1 MKKYFLYE
9 LKKARWELIILTVIF
24 TLLCG
29 TVAAVSPMQTK
40 YEHYNGY
47 GEWVTS
53 VWIETPVITLA
64 IGLLA
69 LMCYAAP
76 AGVYAFKMNKRSVD
90 CYYALPIKK
99 EKLYFIKALIGL
111 LLVAI
116 PFTVAYWTT
125 FFVYLIRPNNPY
137 EMGWFVP
144 TYFGLLFFALCL
156 FGYNA
161 FAFTRG
167 NSMQDGITF
176 MVAYSL
182 VLLCVALVPFL
193 WSEGKLFSWQVLL
206 GFWPG
211 YGGIMFSGNMIERIM
226 GADGVYLLSTDL
238 KLDALT
244 FIMPALQGA
253 AGYGLLFVLL
263 RKDKAEDSQQVCESW
278 FGYKTLI
285 PIFTAVAIGLLVG
298 SLIEV
303 DWAVA
308 LIVFVMC
315 AVAAFVS
322 IIVWRRKFL
331 FGKTGWIVLG
341 VGLGAAIVIA
351 FITTLIFNP
360 YINGW

>member
-1 MKKYFLYE
+1 MRKYFLYE

-40 YEHYNGY
+40 YEYYNGY
-47 GEWVTS
+47 DQLVTRMR
-53 VWIETPVITLA
+53 IETPVVPLA
-64 IGLLA
+64 ISLLA

-116 PFTVAYWTT
+116 PFTVAYWTM
-125 FFVYLIRPNNPY
+125 FLVYLIRPNNPY
-137 EMGWFVP
+137 QMVWFVP

-176 MVAYSL
+176 MVAYSA
-182 VLLCVALVPFL
+182 VLFCVALVPFI
-193 WSEGKLFSWQVLL
+193 WSEGELFSWQVLL

-244 FIMPALQGA
+244 FIMPFVQGA
-253 AGYGLLFVLL
+253 AGYGLLFALL
-263 RKDKAEDSQQVCESW
+263 KKDKAEDSQQVCESW

-298 SLIEV
+298 ALIEV
-303 DWAVA
+303 DFAVA

-315 AVAAFVS
+315 AVAAFVCV
-322 IIVWRRKFL
+322 IVWRRKFL
-331 FGKTGWIVLG
+331 FGKLGWIVYG
-341 VGLGAAIVIA
+341 AGLGASLIIALITALVI
-351 FITTLIFNP
+351 
-360 YINGW
+360 